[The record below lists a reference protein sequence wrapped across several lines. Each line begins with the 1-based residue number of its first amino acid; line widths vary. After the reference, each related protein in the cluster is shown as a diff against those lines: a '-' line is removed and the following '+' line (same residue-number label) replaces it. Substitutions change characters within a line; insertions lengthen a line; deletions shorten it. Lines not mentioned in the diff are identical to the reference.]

1 MPAGRAYALSLY
13 RRALRAAFL
22 CPDPSQRAT
31 MTAYARNSF
40 RDSARLSDARRV
52 GTLLADAEEQISWSE
67 SLHRRRRHGE
77 DAAADAPAAA
87 APPAAPPVDGGLTT
101 PPAAPP
107 ADGGLAAELAA
118 YAKKHSLPI
127 DVSHWDADE
136 LAGLRAAELEGLGL
150 HAVEAV
156 RLAAKVRGLLER
168 HR

>member
-77 DAAADAPAAA
+77 DAAADAAAA
-87 APPAAPPVDGGLTT
+87 AA

>member
-67 SLHRRRRHGE
+67 SLHRRRQHGE

-87 APPAAPPVDGGLTT
+87 A

>member
-1 MPAGRAYALSLY
+1 M
-13 RRALRAAFL
+13 AAREEQF
-22 CPDPSQRAT
+22 SRQRA
-31 MTAYARNSF
+31 
-40 RDSARLSDARRV
+40 LSDARRV
-52 GTLLADAEEQISWSE
+52 GTLADAEEQISWSE

-77 DAAADAPAAA
+77 DAAATRRGRRRQRAA
-87 APPAAPPVDGGLTT
+87 

-150 HAVEAV
+150 HAVEAG

>member
-87 APPAAPPVDGGLTT
+87 APPAAPP
-101 PPAAPP
+101 

-136 LAGLRAAELEGLGL
+136 LAGLRATELEGLGL

>member
-87 APPAAPPVDGGLTT
+87 APPAAPP
-101 PPAAPP
+101 